1 MYCLCAFASTQFL
14 PYVQTLKD
22 QRCSSS
28 LGIDTLLF
36 CPSVKR
42 RAGLL
47 TDTVEMHG
55 GDILKF
61 AGDAIIVCWSP
72 TRELGIE
79 VGSRSLSITMVGVGF
94 NIHTFQTKPM

>member
-1 MYCLCAFASTQFL
+1 MAI
-14 PYVQTLKD
+14 V
-22 QRCSSS
+22 
-28 LGIDTLLF
+28 
-36 CPSVKR
+36 
-42 RAGLL
+42 GLL

-79 VGSRSLSITMVGVGF
+79 VGHVNAMLLFHACLPLVRAELREYCRFVPLARKARRTFLSSF
-94 NIHTFQTKPM
+94 

>member
-1 MYCLCAFASTQFL
+1 ME
-14 PYVQTLKD
+14 
-22 QRCSSS
+22 
-28 LGIDTLLF
+28 
-36 CPSVKR
+36 R

-79 VGSRSLSITMVGVGF
+79 VGLHGFMHNAVGTFRPPEQYVLVVSIPNYFLCMNVA
-94 NIHTFQTKPM
+94 ISII